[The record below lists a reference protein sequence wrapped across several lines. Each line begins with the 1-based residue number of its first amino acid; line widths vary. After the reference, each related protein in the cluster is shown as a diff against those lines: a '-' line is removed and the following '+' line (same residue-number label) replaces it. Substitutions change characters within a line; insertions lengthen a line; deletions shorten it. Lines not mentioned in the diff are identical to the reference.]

1 MTTPDYKAAQSPP
14 AFATPVW
21 FRQLNGYTAA
31 TLMVALALGIAALLP
46 TATANAVAALLL
58 LVPVW
63 ATALLYGWRPSFA
76 AAVEAAFVYN
86 FFFIPPLY
94 TFVIADW
101 ANVLA
106 FAIFMAV
113 ATSGSLLATR
123 LRDARLATETE
134 RLSAALIAS
143 ISHDLKTPLASILGT
158 VTSLRST
165 AFDDTARQEM
175 LGEIQEEADRLH
187 RFITNLLDMTR
198 LESGTIR
205 PRREPCDL
213 ADIAGS
219 ALRRAAKLLE
229 PRRITVEIPANLPM
243 ADADPVLMEQVLFNL
258 LDNAAKYTPAESELT
273 IRAGHAVGR
282 VTLHIIDEGPGLGP
296 QDPARLFGKF
306 YRGLPSETHPA
317 GTGLGLAIC
326 RGFIEAMG
334 GTITAANCEGRPGA
348 MFTISLPSSP
358 AFTCNG
364 EGEP

>member
-1 MTTPDYKAAQSPP
+1 MTSPDHRAI
-14 AFATPVW
+14 PVW
-21 FRQLNGYTAA
+21 FHRLNGYAAA
-31 TLMVALALGIAALLP
+31 TLMVAGALGLAALLP
-46 TATANAVAALLL
+46 TATANAVAALVL

-63 ATALLYGWRPSFA
+63 ATALLYGWRSSVL
-76 AAVEAAFVYN
+76 AAVEAAFAYN

-101 ANVLA
+101 ANMLA
-106 FAIFMAV
+106 FLIFMAV

-123 LRDARLATETE
+123 LRDARLTAETE
-134 RLSAALIAS
+134 RLSAALLAS

-165 AFDDTARQEM
+165 VFDDTARQEM
-175 LGEIQEEADRLH
+175 LGEIQEEANRLH

-198 LESGTIR
+198 LESCTIR
-205 PRREPCDL
+205 PRCEPCDL

-219 ALRRAAKLLE
+219 ALRRAVKLLE
-229 PRRITVEIPANLPM
+229 PRRVVVDIPADLPL

-258 LDNAAKYTPAESELT
+258 LDNAAKYTPAESKLT
-273 IRAGHAVGR
+273 IRAGYTAGR
-282 VTLHIIDEGPGLGP
+282 VMLHIIDEGPGLGP

-306 YRGLPSETHPA
+306 YRGLPGATHSA

-326 RGFIEAMG
+326 RGFIETMG
-334 GTITAANCEGRPGA
+334 GTITAANCAGRPGA

-358 AFTCNG
+358 TFTCNG
-364 EGEP
+364 EGES